1 MTENESKK
9 PVASD
14 YPGLLLIWG
23 FAGLALLVL
32 ILVFVHRM
40 NLPQFTGEHLSESQ
54 MQEVVARNSP
64 LTDYVFLSPN
74 ADFPRQRPLRKIT
87 VHYMDGDYSL
97 EELGDRLG
105 QADRR
110 VSANY
115 GIDSEG
121 NVGLYVEESNSA
133 WASSSNANDA
143 QAINIQVADVDGEVS
158 DAAYDRLIELIV
170 DICQRNGIEELR
182 YDGTPL
188 GNLTIH
194 SMFNE
199 DSQCPGTDLREHMR
213 DIASE
218 VTAQLR
224 NAQQADIAH

>member
-1 MTENESKK
+1 MTKDKERNIARSNR
-9 PVASD
+9 S
-14 YPGLLLIWG
+14 GLWLIWG
-23 FAGLALLVL
+23 FAVLAIFVL
-32 ILVFVHRM
+32 ILVFVHRA
-40 NLPQFTGEHLSESQ
+40 NLPEFTGVHLSESQ
-54 MQEVVARNSP
+54 MQQVVARNSS
-64 LTDYVFLSPN
+64 LTDYVLLSPN
-74 ADFPRQRPLRKIT
+74 ADFPRQGTLRKIT

-97 EELGDRLG
+97 EELGERFA

-115 GIDSEG
+115 GIDSQG
-121 NVGLYVEESNSA
+121 NVGLYVEESNGA

-143 QAINIQVADVDGEVS
+143 QAVNIQVADTDGDVTE
-158 DAAYDRLIELIV
+158 AAYDKLIELIV
-170 DICQRNGIEELR
+170 DICRRNGIEELR

-199 DSQCPGTDLREHMR
+199 DSQCPGTDLRAHIR

-218 VTAQLR
+218 VTAELR
-224 NAQQADIAH
+224 NAQQTARAS